1 MATAPNSEN
10 QPLRDENTTGEA
22 LPPDGR
28 YGENDARLI
37 MRVANGDHLAFTV
50 IYDRYARVVYSVALR
65 VVRDAA
71 VAEDI
76 LHDIFL
82 ALWRSPRQFDSARG
96 SLAPWLA
103 VIARNRS
110 IDWLRREHP
119 REELSEVLL
128 ASDADLAT
136 EIERDL
142 TVQKIRGVLNA
153 LPEKQRHAL
162 ELAFFTGLTHQEIAA
177 QSGEPLGT
185 IKTRIRS
192 ALTSIRKALER

>member
-1 MATAPNSEN
+1 M
-10 QPLRDENTTGEA
+10 RGENTAGQTSPTG
-22 LPPDGR
+22 GR
-28 YGENDARLI
+28 YGENDARLV
-37 MRVANGDHLAFTV
+37 MRVANGDDLAFTV

-82 ALWRSPRQFDSARG
+82 ALWRSPTQFDAARG

-103 VIARNRS
+103 VIARNRG

-119 REELSEVLL
+119 REKLSETLL

-136 EIERDL
+136 EVERELTIEK
-142 TVQKIRGVLNA
+142 VRGVLNA
-153 LPEKQRHAL
+153 LPEKQRNAL
-162 ELAFFTGLTHQEIAA
+162 ELAFFTGLTHQEIAT

-192 ALTSIRKALER
+192 ALLSIRKALER